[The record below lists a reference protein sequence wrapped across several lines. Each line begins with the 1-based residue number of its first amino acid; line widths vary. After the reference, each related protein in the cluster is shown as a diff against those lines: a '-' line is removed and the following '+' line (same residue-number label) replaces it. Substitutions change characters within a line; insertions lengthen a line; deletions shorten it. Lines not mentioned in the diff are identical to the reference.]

1 MMELRPHGLP
11 RPAVSPNK
19 PIELSPLDVL
29 LAAMHARWAA
39 GDHDAAVSLAAKAAP
54 YVHPR
59 APATPPQQDMRR
71 ITDGQLDFLCDLDGR
86 PAGENNSPSG
96 PDEVQGLG

>member
-1 MMELRPHGLP
+1 MELRTHGPL
-11 RPAVSPNK
+11 RPDDPSAK
-19 PIELSPLDVL
+19 PSELSPLDVL

-39 GDHDAAVSLAAKAAP
+39 GDHDAAVNLAAKAAP

-71 ITDGQLDFLCDLDGR
+71 ITDGQLDLLCDLDGR
-86 PAGENNSPSG
+86 PAREGHSPSS
-96 PDEVQGLG
+96 PDKVQGLG